1 MKKTTNVNW
10 AEKIYEVSEQI
21 KEFKITSFY
30 LLSTD
35 LYKIDNKKLTKIIT
49 KKFENHPATIM
60 ILIGTKDNA
69 LCTKKRQAWK
79 LPDEMQH
86 LKSKIDEKTDYYL
99 DLYFTK
105 LEKEKQNFLHSAES
119 NQFLKFIFA
128 PLIEVDRKNEVHFFF
143 VTLTI
148 FHNGSIVIELF
159 EDLRTSFYSVDF
171 FHPYTIMKAQ
181 LFPDF
186 KQKNQTYTLNSNQQI
201 DDILKYIK
209 QELSSINGGIQLSE
223 SFFMLHFITNM
234 SAMNKMEFFKKDKL
248 YTWMINAPYS
258 LQSLSSKEKSKHYL
272 TNYFNLDSINYINKG
287 ANYIIWNDDNS
298 NNFESIFLQQAG
310 YFLASATPFFQLVCL
325 DETIMDGLE
334 KFHLSNEKHLIRFN
348 EWVHNYKKSSLFMYR
363 LPIRSVYDLF
373 NHLKEH
379 SDFNHDKYIEE
390 LKQEEFSL
398 IKEKHQFYD
407 SQNTK
412 IIEIILF
419 IVSSVSVL
427 QVIDIFTDNITV
439 LWKSLEILIFI
450 SILTLMFRNHK

>member
-1 MKKTTNVNW
+1 
-10 AEKIYEVSEQI
+10 
-21 KEFKITSFY
+21 
-30 LLSTD
+30 
-35 LYKIDNKKLTKIIT
+35 
-49 KKFENHPATIM
+49 
-60 ILIGTKDNA
+60 
-69 LCTKKRQAWK
+69 
-79 LPDEMQH
+79 
-86 LKSKIDEKTDYYL
+86 
-99 DLYFTK
+99 
-105 LEKEKQNFLHSAES
+105 
-119 NQFLKFIFA
+119 
-128 PLIEVDRKNEVHFFF
+128 
-143 VTLTI
+143 
-148 FHNGSIVIELF
+148 
-159 EDLRTSFYSVDF
+159 
-171 FHPYTIMKAQ
+171 
-181 LFPDF
+181 
-186 KQKNQTYTLNSNQQI
+186 
-201 DDILKYIK
+201 
-209 QELSSINGGIQLSE
+209 
-223 SFFMLHFITNM
+223 
-234 SAMNKMEFFKKDKL
+234 
-248 YTWMINAPYS
+248 MINAPYS

-334 KFHLSNEKHLIRFN
+334 KFHLSNEKHLLRFN
-348 EWVHNYKKSSLFMYR
+348 EWVHNYKKSSLFMHR
-363 LPIRSVYDLF
+363 LPIRSVFDLF

-379 SDFNHDKYIEE
+379 SDFNHDEYIEE